1 MSSPASSPASRPPP
15 PVAASAHPVP
25 PSGTTPGGLSL
36 SAGNLAL
43 IRRLLG
49 LAWQYRWGCVGLL
62 TLQGLILLFG
72 LAGLGLT
79 GVGID
84 AVLFHAG
91 AIRQPPLY
99 PLGLQP
105 PADWP
110 PLAEI
115 SAIAAGILLAA
126 ALRGWLNYRY
136 AVASGR
142 LVHEQIVVDLRARV
156 YDRLQRLSF
165 RFFDD
170 NTTGSIMN
178 RVTSDVQAVRAFIDG
193 VMIQVVLLVLSLVCY
208 LVYMVRI
215 DPGVT
220 LACLATTPVLWTL
233 TTLFSRSVRPLYDR
247 TRDLSD
253 RVVLTLAETIQG
265 VQVVKG
271 FGREP
276 EEIAKFDT
284 TVNAVEQQ
292 QQAIFW
298 RVSLFTPTIG
308 FLTQL
313 NVVVL
318 LAYGGWLVTQNRL
331 PLGTGLVVFAGL
343 LTQFANQVASL
354 TNITNSVQQS
364 LSAAHRVFEVLD
376 APVEIASP
384 ARPASLDRLRGAV
397 EFEAVSFHYQP
408 DAPVLRNLSFQ
419 VQPGQRVAL
428 LGQTGAGKTTL
439 LSLIPRFYD
448 PTAGRLLIDGHN
460 LRDLDVAT
468 LRRQV
473 GIVFQ
478 ETFLFSNTI
487 AANIAFGRPQVSR
500 ADIERAARVA
510 CAHEFIEQ
518 LPQGYD
524 TPLGE
529 WGFNLSGGQR
539 QRLAIARAVLLDPRI
554 LLLDDPAASI
564 DPETEEEILAAL
576 DRAME
581 GRTTFLVAHR
591 LSTLRRAD
599 WVLVLERG
607 AIVQAGTPA
616 QLLEQPGYYRQAAL
630 EQGLPRHSLGSPTR
644 SPPPVPPAT

>member
-1 MSSPASSPASRPPP
+1 MSSPASRSPPANRTPAAGQTSAPPAVGASGL
-15 PVAASAHPVP
+15 AALP
-25 PSGTTPGGLSL
+25 
-36 SAGNLAL
+36 AGNLHL
-43 IRRLLG
+43 VRRLLA
-49 LAWQYRWGCVGLL
+49 LARQYRWGCVWLL
-62 TLQGLILLFG
+62 SLQGLILLFG

-84 AVLFHAG
+84 AVLYHAR
-91 AIRQPPLY
+91 AIQHPPLY
-99 PLGLQP
+99 PFGLRP
-105 PADWP
+105 PAHWT

-115 SAIAAGILLAA
+115 SAIATGILLAA
-126 ALRGWLNYRY
+126 AVRGWLNYLY

-178 RVTSDVQAVRAFIDG
+178 RVTSDVQAVRSFIDG
-193 VMIQVVLLVLSLVCY
+193 VMIQVVLLLLSLVCY
-208 LVYMVRI
+208 LAYMLRI
-215 DPGVT
+215 DAGVT
-220 LACLATTPVLWTL
+220 FACLATTPLLWTL

-247 TRDLSD
+247 TRELAD

-276 EEIAKFDT
+276 EEVAKFGT
-284 TVNAVEQQ
+284 TVDAVEQH

-308 FLTQL
+308 FLTQF
-313 NVVVL
+313 NMVVL
-318 LAYGGWLVTQNRL
+318 LAYGGWLVTQDRL

-364 LSAAHRVFEVLD
+364 LSAARRVFEVLD

-384 ARPASLDRLRGAV
+384 AQPLANIRLAGAV
-397 EFEAVSFHYQP
+397 EFDAVSFHYQP
-408 DAPVLRNLSFQ
+408 DAAVLQQLSFQ

-448 PTAGRLLIDGHN
+448 PTAGRVLIDGHD
-460 LRDLDVAT
+460 LREFDVAA

-487 AANIAFGRPQVSR
+487 AANIAFGRPDVTR
-500 ADIERAARVA
+500 EDIERAARVA

-554 LLLDDPAASI
+554 LLLDDPAAAI
-564 DPETEEEILAAL
+564 DPETEQEILEAL

-581 GRTTFLVAHR
+581 GRTTFIVAHR

-599 WVLVLERG
+599 WVLVLDRG
-607 AIVQAGTPA
+607 QLVQAGSPA
-616 QLLEQPGYYRQAAL
+616 DLLQQPGYYREAAL
-630 EQGLPRHSLGSPTR
+630 EQGLQRLPNEAD
-644 SPPPVPPAT
+644 PPHASHPAGRT

>member
-1 MSSPASSPASRPPP
+1 
-15 PVAASAHPVP
+15 
-25 PSGTTPGGLSL
+25 
-36 SAGNLAL
+36 
-43 IRRLLG
+43 
-49 LAWQYRWGCVGLL
+49 
-62 TLQGLILLFG
+62 
-72 LAGLGLT
+72 
-79 GVGID
+79 
-84 AVLFHAG
+84 VLYHAR
-91 AIRQPPLY
+91 AIQHPPLY
-99 PLGLQP
+99 PFGLRP
-105 PADWP
+105 PAHWT

-115 SAIAAGILLAA
+115 SAIATGILLAA
-126 ALRGWLNYRY
+126 AVRGWLNYLY

-178 RVTSDVQAVRAFIDG
+178 RVTSDVQAVRSFIDG
-193 VMIQVVLLVLSLVCY
+193 VMIQVVLLLLSLVCY
-208 LVYMVRI
+208 LAYMLRI
-215 DPGVT
+215 DAGVT
-220 LACLATTPVLWTL
+220 FACLATTPLLWTL

-247 TRDLSD
+247 TRELAD

-276 EEIAKFDT
+276 EEVAKFGT
-284 TVNAVEQQ
+284 TVDAVEQH

-308 FLTQL
+308 FLTQF
-313 NVVVL
+313 NMVVL
-318 LAYGGWLVTQNRL
+318 LAYGGWLVTQDRL

-364 LSAAHRVFEVLD
+364 LSAARRVFEVLD

-384 ARPASLDRLRGAV
+384 AQPLANIRLAGAV
-397 EFEAVSFHYQP
+397 EFDAVSFHYQP
-408 DAPVLRNLSFQ
+408 DAAVLQQLSFQ

-448 PTAGRLLIDGHN
+448 PTAGRVLIDGHD
-460 LRDLDVAT
+460 LREFDVAS

-487 AANIAFGRPQVSR
+487 AANIAFGRPDVTR
-500 ADIERAARVA
+500 EDIERAARVA

-554 LLLDDPAASI
+554 LLLDDPAAAI
-564 DPETEEEILAAL
+564 DPETEQEILEAL

-581 GRTTFLVAHR
+581 GRTTFIVAHR

-599 WVLVLERG
+599 WVLVLDRG
-607 AIVQAGTPA
+607 QLVQAGSPA
-616 QLLEQPGYYRQAAL
+616 DLLQQPGYYRQAAL
-630 EQGLPRHSLGSPTR
+630 EQGLQRLPNEAD
-644 SPPPVPPAT
+644 PPHASHPAGRT

>member
-1 MSSPASSPASRPPP
+1 
-15 PVAASAHPVP
+15 
-25 PSGTTPGGLSL
+25 
-36 SAGNLAL
+36 
-43 IRRLLG
+43 
-49 LAWQYRWGCVGLL
+49 
-62 TLQGLILLFG
+62 
-72 LAGLGLT
+72 
-79 GVGID
+79 
-84 AVLFHAG
+84 HAR
-91 AIRQPPLY
+91 AIQHPPLY
-99 PLGLQP
+99 PFGLRP
-105 PADWP
+105 PAHWT

-115 SAIAAGILLAA
+115 SAIATGILLAA
-126 ALRGWLNYRY
+126 AVRGGLNYLY

-178 RVTSDVQAVRAFIDG
+178 RVTSDVQAVRSFIDG
-193 VMIQVVLLVLSLVCY
+193 VMIQVVLLLLSLVCY
-208 LVYMVRI
+208 LAYMLRI
-215 DPGVT
+215 DAGVT
-220 LACLATTPVLWTL
+220 FACLATTPLLWTL

-247 TRDLSD
+247 TRELAD

-276 EEIAKFDT
+276 EEVAKFGT
-284 TVNAVEQQ
+284 TVDAVEQH

-308 FLTQL
+308 FLTQF
-313 NVVVL
+313 NMVVL
-318 LAYGGWLVTQNRL
+318 LAYGGWLVTQDRL

-364 LSAAHRVFEVLD
+364 LSAARRVFEVLD

-384 ARPASLDRLRGAV
+384 AQPLANTRLAGAV
-397 EFEAVSFHYQP
+397 EFDAVSFHYQP
-408 DAPVLRNLSFQ
+408 DAAVLQQLSFQ

-448 PTAGRLLIDGHN
+448 PTAGRVLIDGHD
-460 LRDLDVAT
+460 LREFDVAA

-487 AANIAFGRPQVSR
+487 AANIAFGRPDVTR
-500 ADIERAARVA
+500 EDIERAARVA

-554 LLLDDPAASI
+554 LLLDDPAAAI
-564 DPETEEEILAAL
+564 DPETEQEILEAL

-581 GRTTFLVAHR
+581 GRTTFIVAHR

-599 WVLVLERG
+599 WVLVLDRG
-607 AIVQAGTPA
+607 QLVQAGSPA
-616 QLLEQPGYYRQAAL
+616 DLLQQPGYYREAAL
-630 EQGLPRHSLGSPTR
+630 EQGLQRLPNEAD
-644 SPPPVPPAT
+644 PPHASHPAGRT

>member
-1 MSSPASSPASRPPP
+1 M
-15 PVAASAHPVP
+15 
-25 PSGTTPGGLSL
+25 L
-36 SAGNLAL
+36 
-43 IRRLLG
+43 
-49 LAWQYRWGCVGLL
+49 Y
-62 TLQGLILLFG
+62 
-72 LAGLGLT
+72 
-79 GVGID
+79 
-84 AVLFHAG
+84 HAR
-91 AIRQPPLY
+91 AIQHPPLY
-99 PLGLQP
+99 PFGLRP
-105 PADWP
+105 PAHWT

-115 SAIAAGILLAA
+115 SAIATGILLAA
-126 ALRGWLNYRY
+126 AVRGWLNYLY

-178 RVTSDVQAVRAFIDG
+178 RVTSDVQAVRSFIDG
-193 VMIQVVLLVLSLVCY
+193 VMIQVVLLLLSLVCY
-208 LVYMVRI
+208 LAYMLRI
-215 DPGVT
+215 DAGVT
-220 LACLATTPVLWTL
+220 FACLATTPLLWTL

-247 TRDLSD
+247 TRELAD

-276 EEIAKFDT
+276 EEVAKFGT
-284 TVNAVEQQ
+284 TVDAVEQH

-308 FLTQL
+308 FLTQF
-313 NVVVL
+313 NMVVL
-318 LAYGGWLVTQNRL
+318 LAYGGWLVTQDRL

-364 LSAAHRVFEVLD
+364 LSAARRVFEVLD

-384 ARPASLDRLRGAV
+384 AQPLANTRLAGAV
-397 EFEAVSFHYQP
+397 EFDSVSFHYQP
-408 DAPVLRNLSFQ
+408 DAAVLQQLSFQ

-448 PTAGRLLIDGHN
+448 PTAGRVLIDGHD
-460 LRDLDVAT
+460 LREFDVAA

-487 AANIAFGRPQVSR
+487 AANIAFGRPDVTR
-500 ADIERAARVA
+500 EDIERAARVA

-554 LLLDDPAASI
+554 LLLDDPAAAI
-564 DPETEEEILAAL
+564 DPETEQEILEAL

-581 GRTTFLVAHR
+581 GRTTFIVAHR

-599 WVLVLERG
+599 WVLVLDRG
-607 AIVQAGTPA
+607 QLVQAGSPA
-616 QLLEQPGYYRQAAL
+616 DLLQQPGYYREAAL
-630 EQGLPRHSLGSPTR
+630 EQGLQRLPNEAD
-644 SPPPVPPAT
+644 PPHASHPAGRT

>member
-1 MSSPASSPASRPPP
+1 M
-15 PVAASAHPVP
+15 
-25 PSGTTPGGLSL
+25 L
-36 SAGNLAL
+36 
-43 IRRLLG
+43 
-49 LAWQYRWGCVGLL
+49 Y
-62 TLQGLILLFG
+62 
-72 LAGLGLT
+72 
-79 GVGID
+79 
-84 AVLFHAG
+84 HAR
-91 AIRQPPLY
+91 AIQHPPLY
-99 PLGLQP
+99 PFGLRP
-105 PADWP
+105 PAHWT

-115 SAIAAGILLAA
+115 SAIATGILLAA
-126 ALRGWLNYRY
+126 AVRGWLNYLY

-178 RVTSDVQAVRAFIDG
+178 RVTSDVQAVRSFIDG
-193 VMIQVVLLVLSLVCY
+193 VMIQVVLLLLSLVCY
-208 LVYMVRI
+208 LAYMLRI
-215 DPGVT
+215 DAGVT
-220 LACLATTPVLWTL
+220 FACLATTPLLWTL

-247 TRDLSD
+247 TRELAD

-276 EEIAKFDT
+276 EEVAKFGT
-284 TVNAVEQQ
+284 TVDAVEQH

-308 FLTQL
+308 FLTQF
-313 NVVVL
+313 NMVVL
-318 LAYGGWLVTQNRL
+318 LAYGGWLVTQDRL

-364 LSAAHRVFEVLD
+364 LSAARRVFEVLD

-384 ARPASLDRLRGAV
+384 AQPLANTRLAGAV
-397 EFEAVSFHYQP
+397 EFDSVSFHYQP
-408 DAPVLRNLSFQ
+408 DAAVLQQLSFQ

-448 PTAGRLLIDGHN
+448 PTAGRVLIDGHD
-460 LRDLDVAT
+460 LREFDVAA

-487 AANIAFGRPQVSR
+487 AANIAFGRPDVTR
-500 ADIERAARVA
+500 EDIERAARVA

-554 LLLDDPAASI
+554 LLLDDPAAAI
-564 DPETEEEILAAL
+564 DPETEQEILEAL

-581 GRTTFLVAHR
+581 GRTTFIVAHR

-599 WVLVLERG
+599 WVLVLDRG
-607 AIVQAGTPA
+607 QLVQAGSPA
-616 QLLEQPGYYRQAAL
+616 DLLQQPGYYRQAAL
-630 EQGLPRHSLGSPTR
+630 EQGLQRLPNEAD
-644 SPPPVPPAT
+644 PPHASHPAGRT

>member
-1 MSSPASSPASRPPP
+1 MSSPASRSAPANRTPAAGQTSAPPA
-15 PVAASAHPVP
+15 VGASGLAALP
-25 PSGTTPGGLSL
+25 
-36 SAGNLAL
+36 AGNLHL
-43 IRRLLG
+43 VRRLLA
-49 LAWQYRWGCVGLL
+49 LAWQYRWGCVWLL
-62 TLQGLILLFG
+62 SLQGLILLFG

-84 AVLFHAG
+84 AVLYHAR
-91 AIRQPPLY
+91 AIQHPPLY
-99 PLGLQP
+99 PFGLRP
-105 PADWP
+105 PAHWT

-115 SAIAAGILLAA
+115 SAIATGILLAA
-126 ALRGWLNYRY
+126 AVRGWLNYLY

-178 RVTSDVQAVRAFIDG
+178 RVTSDVQAVRSFIDG
-193 VMIQVVLLVLSLVCY
+193 VMIQVVLLLLSLVCY
-208 LVYMVRI
+208 LAYMLRI
-215 DPGVT
+215 DAGVT
-220 LACLATTPVLWTL
+220 FACLATTPLLWTL

-247 TRDLSD
+247 TRELAD

-276 EEIAKFDT
+276 EEVAKFGT
-284 TVNAVEQQ
+284 TVDAVEQH

-308 FLTQL
+308 FLTQF
-313 NVVVL
+313 NMVVL
-318 LAYGGWLVTQNRL
+318 LAYGGWLVTQDRL

-364 LSAAHRVFEVLD
+364 LSAARRVFEVLD

-384 ARPASLDRLRGAV
+384 AQPLANTRLAGAV
-397 EFEAVSFHYQP
+397 EFDSVSFHYQP
-408 DAPVLRNLSFQ
+408 DAAVLQQLSFQ
-419 VQPGQRVAL
+419 VLPGQRVAL

-448 PTAGRLLIDGHN
+448 PTAGRVLIDGHD
-460 LRDLDVAT
+460 LREFDVAA

-487 AANIAFGRPQVSR
+487 AANIAFGRPDVTR
-500 ADIERAARVA
+500 EDIERAARVA

-554 LLLDDPAASI
+554 LLLDDPAAAI
-564 DPETEEEILAAL
+564 DPETEQEILEAL

-581 GRTTFLVAHR
+581 GRTTFIVAHR

-599 WVLVLERG
+599 WVLVLDRG
-607 AIVQAGTPA
+607 QLVQAGSPA
-616 QLLEQPGYYRQAAL
+616 DLLQQPGYYRQAAL
-630 EQGLPRHSLGSPTR
+630 EQGLQRLPNEAD
-644 SPPPVPPAT
+644 PPHASHPAGRT

>member
-1 MSSPASSPASRPPP
+1 
-15 PVAASAHPVP
+15 
-25 PSGTTPGGLSL
+25 L
-36 SAGNLAL
+36 
-43 IRRLLG
+43 
-49 LAWQYRWGCVGLL
+49 
-62 TLQGLILLFG
+62 
-72 LAGLGLT
+72 
-79 GVGID
+79 
-84 AVLFHAG
+84 
-91 AIRQPPLY
+91 
-99 PLGLQP
+99 
-105 PADWP
+105 
-110 PLAEI
+110 
-115 SAIAAGILLAA
+115 
-126 ALRGWLNYRY
+126 
-136 AVASGR
+136 
-142 LVHEQIVVDLRARV
+142 
-156 YDRLQRLSF
+156 
-165 RFFDD
+165 
-170 NTTGSIMN
+170 
-178 RVTSDVQAVRAFIDG
+178 
-193 VMIQVVLLVLSLVCY
+193 
-208 LVYMVRI
+208 
-215 DPGVT
+215 
-220 LACLATTPVLWTL
+220 LWTL

-247 TRDLSD
+247 TRELAD

-276 EEIAKFDT
+276 QEIAKFGT
-284 TVNAVEQQ
+284 TVDAVERH

-318 LAYGGWLVTQNRL
+318 LAYGGWLVTQDRL

-364 LSAAHRVFEVLD
+364 LSAARRVFEVLD

-384 ARPASLDRLRGAV
+384 AQPLPITRLEGAV
-397 EFEAVSFHYQP
+397 EFDAVSFHYQP
-408 DAPVLRNLSFQ
+408 DAAVLSGLSFR

-439 LSLIPRFYD
+439 LAIIPRFYD
-448 PTAGRLLIDGHN
+448 PTAGRILIDGHD
-460 LRDLDVAT
+460 LREFDVAA

-473 GIVFQ
+473 GLVFQ

-487 AANIAFGRPQVSR
+487 AANIAFGRPDVSR
-500 ADIERAARVA
+500 EDIERAARIA

-554 LLLDDPAASI
+554 LLLDDPAAAI
-564 DPETEEEILAAL
+564 DPETEQEILEAL

-581 GRTTFLVAHR
+581 GRTTFIVAHR

-599 WVLVLERG
+599 WVLVLDRG
-607 AIVQAGTPA
+607 KLVQAGSPA
-616 QLLEQPGYYRQAAL
+616 DLLQQPGYYQQAAL
-630 EQGLPRHSLGSPTR
+630 QQGLSRR
-644 SPPPVPPAT
+644 

>member
-1 MSSPASSPASRPPP
+1 MSSPASRSAPANRTPAAGQTSAPPA
-15 PVAASAHPVP
+15 VGASGLAAL
-25 PSGTTPGGLSL
+25 PSG
-36 SAGNLAL
+36 NLHL
-43 IRRLLG
+43 VRRLLA
-49 LAWQYRWGCVGLL
+49 LAWQYRWGCVWLL
-62 TLQGLILLFG
+62 SLQGLILLFG

-84 AVLFHAG
+84 AVLYHAR
-91 AIRQPPLY
+91 AIQHPPLY
-99 PLGLQP
+99 PFGLRP
-105 PADWP
+105 PAHWT

-115 SAIAAGILLAA
+115 SAIATGILLAA
-126 ALRGWLNYRY
+126 AVRGWLNYLY

-178 RVTSDVQAVRAFIDG
+178 RVTSDVQAVRSFIDG
-193 VMIQVVLLVLSLVCY
+193 VMIQVVLLLLSLVCY
-208 LVYMVRI
+208 LAYMLRI
-215 DPGVT
+215 DAGVT
-220 LACLATTPVLWTL
+220 FACLATTPLLWTL

-247 TRDLSD
+247 TRELAD

-276 EEIAKFDT
+276 EEVAKFGT
-284 TVNAVEQQ
+284 TVDAVEQH

-308 FLTQL
+308 FLTQF
-313 NVVVL
+313 NMVVL
-318 LAYGGWLVTQNRL
+318 LAYGGWLVTQDRL

-364 LSAAHRVFEVLD
+364 LSAARRVFEVLD

-384 ARPASLDRLRGAV
+384 AQPLANTRLAGAV
-397 EFEAVSFHYQP
+397 EFDSVSFHYQP
-408 DAPVLRNLSFQ
+408 DAAVLQQLSFQ

-448 PTAGRLLIDGHN
+448 PTAGRVLIDGHD
-460 LRDLDVAT
+460 LREFDVAA

-487 AANIAFGRPQVSR
+487 AANIAFGRPDVTR
-500 ADIERAARVA
+500 EDIERAARVA

-554 LLLDDPAASI
+554 LLLDDPAAAI
-564 DPETEEEILAAL
+564 DPETEQEILEAL

-581 GRTTFLVAHR
+581 GRTTFIVAHR

-599 WVLVLERG
+599 WVLVLDRG
-607 AIVQAGTPA
+607 QLVQAGSPA
-616 QLLEQPGYYRQAAL
+616 DLLQQPGYYRQAAL
-630 EQGLPRHSLGSPTR
+630 EQGLQRLPNEAD
-644 SPPPVPPAT
+644 PPHASHPAGRT